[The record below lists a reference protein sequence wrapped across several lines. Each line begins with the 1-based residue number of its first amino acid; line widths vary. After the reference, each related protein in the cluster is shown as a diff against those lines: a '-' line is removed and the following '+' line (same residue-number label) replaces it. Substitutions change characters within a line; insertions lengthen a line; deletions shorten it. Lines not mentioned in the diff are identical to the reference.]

1 MEILPI
7 IITVLGLIVFEVVS
21 SIDNAVIN
29 AEVLSTV
36 GARARRWF
44 LTWGMFFAVFVVR
57 GFLPFLIVF
66 LSVPSLG
73 VWGTL
78 TATFSSDPAVIG
90 AIEHAAPLLLM
101 GGGTFLVFLFLHWLF
116 MEEKNYGF
124 IGEPFIHR
132 HAVWFYAV
140 ASIMVASLVWY
151 ALQVEAILAFAT
163 VVGSTAFFIVQGFK
177 DNAARQEEMLR
188 SSGMS
193 DISKVL
199 YLEALDT
206 TFSIDGVLG
215 AFAFTFAVPLILLGN
230 GIGALVLRQI
240 TVANIERIKQYAYLK
255 NGAMY
260 SVLVLGIIMLAEAF
274 GAHIPYWLSPLVTVA
289 FVAFFFWKSVRRI
302 MPQSVQ

>member
-1 MEILPI
+1 MIEWFPLLV
-7 IITVLGLIVFEVVS
+7 TVFGLALFEVVS

-66 LSVPSLG
+66 LAVPSLG
-73 VWGTL
+73 VWGTV
-78 TATFSSDPAVIG
+78 TATFSSDPTVVQ
-90 AIEHAAPLLLM
+90 AIQHAAPLLLM
-101 GGGTFLVFLFLHWLF
+101 GGGTFLVLLFLHWLF

-124 IGEPFIHR
+124 VVEPFIHK
-132 HAVWFYAV
+132 HAVWFYAT
-140 ASIMVASLVWY
+140 ASITVATLVWFT
-151 ALQVEAILAFAT
+151 LKGDDMLAFAT

-177 DNAARQEEMLR
+177 DNAVHQEERLR
-188 SSGMS
+188 TTTGIS
-193 DISKVL
+193 DMSKVI
-199 YLEALDT
+199 YLEALDA

-215 AFAFTFAVPLILLGN
+215 AFAFTFAVPLILFGN

-240 TVANIERIKQYAYLK
+240 TVANIERIRQYAYLK

-260 SVLVLGIIMLAEAF
+260 SVLSLGVIMLAEAF
-274 GAHIPYWLSPLVTVA
+274 GVHVPYWLSPLVTIF
-289 FVAFFFWKSVRRI
+289 FVVFFFWKSV
-302 MPQSVQ
+302 VQRPV

>member
-1 MEILPI
+1 MIELLVV
-7 IITVLGLIVFEVVS
+7 VLGLVVFEVVS
-21 SIDNAVIN
+21 SVDNAVIN

-36 GARARRWF
+36 GQRARRWF

-57 GFLPFLIVF
+57 GLLPFLIVF
-66 LSVPSLG
+66 LAAPSLG

-78 TATFSSDPAVIG
+78 TATFSSDPTVVA

-140 ASIMVASLVWY
+140 SSITVTALVWY
-151 ALQVEAILAFAT
+151 ALKVGDMLAFA
-163 VVGSTAFFIVQGFK
+163 VMVGSTAFFIVQGFK
-177 DNAARQEEMLR
+177 DNAATQEEKLR
-188 SSGMS
+188 ESSNIS

-260 SVLVLGIIMLAEAF
+260 SVLALGIIMLAEAF
-274 GAHIPYWLSPLVTVA
+274 GAHVPYWLSPLITVF
-289 FVAFFFWKSVRRI
+289 FVAFFFWKSVVRARA
-302 MPQSVQ
+302 

>member
-1 MEILPI
+1 MIEWFPLLV
-7 IITVLGLIVFEVVS
+7 TVFGLALFEVVS

-66 LSVPSLG
+66 LAVPSLG
-73 VWGTL
+73 VWGTV
-78 TATFSSDPAVIG
+78 TATFSSDPTVVQ
-90 AIEHAAPLLLM
+90 AIQHAAPLLLM
-101 GGGTFLVFLFLHWLF
+101 GGGTFLVLLFLHWLF

-124 IGEPFIHR
+124 VVEPFIHK
-132 HAVWFYAV
+132 HAVWFYAT
-140 ASIMVASLVWY
+140 ASITVATLVWFT
-151 ALQVEAILAFAT
+151 LKGDEMLAFAT

-177 DNAARQEEMLR
+177 DNAVHQEERLR
-188 SSGMS
+188 TTTGIS
-193 DISKVL
+193 DMSKVV
-199 YLEALDT
+199 YLEALDA

-215 AFAFTFAVPLILLGN
+215 AFAFTFAVPLILFGN

-240 TVANIERIKQYAYLK
+240 TVANIERIRQYAYLK

-260 SVLVLGIIMLAEAF
+260 SVLSLGVIMLAEAF
-274 GAHIPYWLSPLVTVA
+274 GVHVPYWLSPLVTIF
-289 FVAFFFWKSVRRI
+289 FVVFFFWKSV
-302 MPQSVQ
+302 VQRPV

>member
-1 MEILPI
+1 MIEWFPLLV
-7 IITVLGLIVFEVVS
+7 TVFGLALFEVVS

-66 LSVPSLG
+66 LAVPSLG
-73 VWGTL
+73 VWGTV
-78 TATFSSDPAVIG
+78 TATFSSDPTVVQ
-90 AIEHAAPLLLM
+90 AIQHAAPLLLM
-101 GGGTFLVFLFLHWLF
+101 GGGTFLVLLFLHWLF

-124 IGEPFIHR
+124 VVEPFIHK
-132 HAVWFYAV
+132 HAVWFYAT
-140 ASIMVASLVWY
+140 ASITVATLVWFT
-151 ALQVEAILAFAT
+151 LKGDEMLAFAT

-177 DNAARQEEMLR
+177 DNAVHQEERLR
-188 SSGMS
+188 TTTGIS
-193 DISKVL
+193 DMSKVI
-199 YLEALDT
+199 YLEALDA

-215 AFAFTFAVPLILLGN
+215 AFAFTFAVPLILFGN

-240 TVANIERIKQYAYLK
+240 TVANIERIRQYAYLK

-260 SVLVLGIIMLAEAF
+260 SVLSLGVIMLAEAF
-274 GAHIPYWLSPLVTVA
+274 GVHVPYWLSPLVTIF
-289 FVAFFFWKSVRRI
+289 FVVFFFWKSV
-302 MPQSVQ
+302 VQRPV

>member
-1 MEILPI
+1 MV
-7 IITVLGLIVFEVVS
+7 VLGLVVFEVVS
-21 SIDNAVIN
+21 SVDNAVIN

-36 GARARRWF
+36 GQRARRWF

-57 GFLPFLIVF
+57 GLLPFLIVF
-66 LSVPSLG
+66 LAAPSLG

-78 TATFSSDPAVIG
+78 TATFSSDPTVVA

-140 ASIMVASLVWY
+140 SSITVTALVWY
-151 ALQVEAILAFAT
+151 ALKVGDMLAFA
-163 VVGSTAFFIVQGFK
+163 VMVGSTAFFIVQGFK
-177 DNAARQEEMLR
+177 DNAATQEEKLR
-188 SSGMS
+188 ESSNIS

-260 SVLVLGIIMLAEAF
+260 SVLALGIIMLAEAF
-274 GAHIPYWLSPLVTVA
+274 GAHVPYWLSPLITVF
-289 FVAFFFWKSVRRI
+289 FVAFFFWKSVVRARA
-302 MPQSVQ
+302 